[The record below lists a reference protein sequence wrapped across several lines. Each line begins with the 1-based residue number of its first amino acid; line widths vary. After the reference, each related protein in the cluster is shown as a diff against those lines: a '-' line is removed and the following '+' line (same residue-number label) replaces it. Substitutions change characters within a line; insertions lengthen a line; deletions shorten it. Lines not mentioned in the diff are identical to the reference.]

1 MIKIYNFPRG
11 ARGQRLFWQ
20 CEEMGL
26 AYQAMTVTYPPSEAY
41 KALNPL
47 GTVPF
52 LEDEGGV
59 AINESIAIMFY
70 LAQKYGP
77 TPLLP
82 GKDDPAHARVLQM
95 MVFSEATLGALLNTL
110 LSAHFAAPEADK
122 RNWTVRGQEARVEQ
136 AIGYVADILGDNP
149 FLAGA
154 HFTLADIAMSA
165 TLGLWKGALGKS
177 LPAKL
182 LAYRER
188 LATRPAYER
197 ALKAQ

>member
-26 AYQAMTVTYPPSEAY
+26 AYQAMTVTYPPSETY

-82 GKDDPAHARVLQM
+82 GKADPAHARVLQM

-154 HFTLADIAMSA
+154 HFTLADIAMST

-177 LPAKL
+177 LPVKL

-188 LATRPAYER
+188 LAKRPAYER

>member
-154 HFTLADIAMSA
+154 HFTLADIAMST

>member
-1 MIKIYNFPRG
+1 MIKIHNFPRG

-82 GKDDPAHARVLQM
+82 GRDDPAHARVLQM

-154 HFTLADIAMSA
+154 HFTLADIAMST